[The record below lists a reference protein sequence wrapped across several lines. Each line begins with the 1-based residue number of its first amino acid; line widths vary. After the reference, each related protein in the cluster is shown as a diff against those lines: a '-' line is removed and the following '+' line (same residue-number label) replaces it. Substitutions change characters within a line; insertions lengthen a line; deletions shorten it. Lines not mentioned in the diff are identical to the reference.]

1 MEQSSITDL
10 DEGYRILKVASI
22 LQAEARTPDY
32 ATVAGAIE
40 NRLNPNNKETH
51 GLLQVDSSVIYGL
64 GRYSLQFSP
73 EEKADA
79 SNKYNTYE
87 HAGLPPTPLGSPAN
101 AAIEAAAHPEDNGY
115 YYWVTVNIETGETK
129 FASNYQ
135 EHLRN
140 QAEFRAWC
148 DQNPDVC

>member
-1 MEQSSITDL
+1 
-10 DEGYRILKVASI
+10 
-22 LQAEARTPDY
+22 
-32 ATVAGAIE
+32 
-40 NRLNPNNKETH
+40 
-51 GLLQVDSSVIYGL
+51 
-64 GRYSLQFSP
+64 
-73 EEKADA
+73 
-79 SNKYNTYE
+79 
-87 HAGLPPTPLGSPAN
+87 LGSPAN